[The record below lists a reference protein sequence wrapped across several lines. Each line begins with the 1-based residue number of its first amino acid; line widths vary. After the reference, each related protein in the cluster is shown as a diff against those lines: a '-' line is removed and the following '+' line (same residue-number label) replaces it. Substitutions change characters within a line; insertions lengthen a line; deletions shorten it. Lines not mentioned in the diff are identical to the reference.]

1 MNAIMEYFTRIKA
14 GLITL
19 AGMIAIGGGIMTIP
33 TYVATPADLKQM
45 KTEIVTEFNKSMAL
59 ERDIS
64 RLNNI
69 SDSLIKAKIQLRQ
82 YPKDVDLKEDVD
94 SLKSEKEKLQRRIEK
109 R

>member
-1 MNAIMEYFTRIKA
+1 MIGYLLRIKA
-14 GLITL
+14 GLFTF
-19 AGMIAIGGGIMTIP
+19 AGMIVVAGGIMTIP

-64 RLNNI
+64 RLNSI

-82 YPKDVDLKEDVD
+82 YPKDADLKEDVE
-94 SLKSEKEKLQRRIEK
+94 SLRSEKEILQQRIQK